1 VSLAAVDSS
10 FRWKDGRCGS
20 MVLLVGA
27 GFQPDTAIVGQV
39 CFAYRPRPIM
49 RVRKNHIA
57 TDNWEFTN
65 ENYDVRLKVVFV
77 INS

>member
-1 VSLAAVDSS
+1 MGHGVSLAAVDSS
-10 FRWKDGRCGS
+10 FNWKDGRRGS

-39 CFAYRPRPIM
+39 CLSTVLDQLCEPE
-49 RVRKNHIA
+49 KNHIA

-65 ENYDVRLKVVFV
+65 
-77 INS
+77 